1 MDKRKYIGRGLQKV
15 PGINLLEILF
25 VDNIL
30 FIINPK
36 VASSSVK
43 FSILRSVL
51 KKDCVALDEL
61 WSFVSYKSVNEV
73 AELSKKAKYVF
84 AITRDPFS
92 RLYSCYRQ
100 KILLEDGPRV
110 TKNYFFQY
118 FPLIRRDCSFDEF
131 IDAVCRIPDSL
142 AEKHFM
148 SQYRIL
154 DIEKRRISF
163 DAIFKI
169 DDLWPLEDELKRLL
183 GSTFTLG
190 VWNTTGGAGLNSV
203 AAHYQPRTLE
213 LVSKRYHDDLNAFG
227 YHEFYERLKRLV
239 NAQ

>member
-1 MDKRKYIGRGLQKV
+1 MGRRKYIGRGLQKI

-25 VDNIL
+25 VGDIL

-51 KKDCVALDEL
+51 NKDCVTLDEL
-61 WSFVSYKSVNEV
+61 WSFVSYRSINNV
-73 AELSKKAKYVF
+73 AQLSKKAKYVF

-100 KILLEDGPRV
+100 KIFLEDGPRV

-118 FPLIRRDCSFDEF
+118 FPLIRSDCSFDEF

-148 SQYRIL
+148 SQSRIL
-154 DIEKRRISF
+154 DIEKRRIDF

-169 DDLWPLEDELKRLL
+169 DDLSELENQLKRLL
-183 GSTFTLG
+183 GSKFSLG
-190 VWNTTGGAGLNSV
+190 VWNTTGGAGLSSV
-203 AAHYQPRTLE
+203 ATHYQPRTLE
-213 LVSKRYHDDLNAFG
+213 LVSERYRDDIHTFG
-227 YHEFYERLKRLV
+227 YHESYERLKRLV